1 MQKKKV
7 SENLTVKA
15 PVYEKFLA
23 HTIASGVS
31 LLSLLLL
38 GTSSTRA
45 QVPSASN
52 GEANFVSQNQVKK
65 NTPEINQVTNVNQL
79 SDVQPTEMPSGSGG
93 AANFVSQNQVKKSTP
108 GMSQVTNVNQ
118 LSDVQPTDWAFQALQ
133 SLVERYGCI
142 AGYPNG
148 TYRGNRAMTRY
159 EFAAGLN
166 ACLNRINELIAQ
178 ATTDLVSKEDLA
190 SLQRL
195 QQEFTPELATLRGR
209 VDVLEARTAELQA
222 NQFSTTTKLSGQA
235 IISVNAGGFS
245 GRRIIPGP
253 TSTNP
258 TGTIITSQPNP
269 TILFRAGIDLDTSFR
284 GTDLLKIRLDT
295 GSGSLDI
302 NGQPSQRAGG
312 LDNAAGLLEPNFGSV
327 IDYSVK
333 PPTVSQLGL
342 SRLYYSFLLAK
353 DFRVSVGPNFYPTD
367 FADFNSYAYLSFLDF
382 STLAF
387 VNNFILFPLN
397 GPSAGAA
404 IDWKPGN
411 GAFSLR
417 ALYAAA
423 DPANPGNQGPGVLQS
438 LSSFTRVLYPDAFA
452 SAGGAPNANPNAA
465 GDRGFFGD
473 TFQGTVELEYAPS
486 RAFAVRLQ
494 YSGGELFSNRFD
506 SYGLNV
512 ELTLAEK
519 FGIFGRYGYGNFDN
533 TNYGDIKPNYWM
545 AGVGVRDLF
554 TRGALAGIAVGQPF
568 VVNQIGDSTQTNFEA
583 FYNYPFSQ
591 NIQVTP
597 TVQVITHAGNEES
610 NGTIV
615 TGTLRTVFSF

>member
-7 SENLTVKA
+7 SENTTIKA
-15 PVYEKFLA
+15 QVYEKFLA

-45 QVPSASN
+45 QIPSASN
-52 GEANFVSQNQVKK
+52 DAANLVNQNRVKT
-65 NTPEINQVTNVNQL
+65 NTPEMNQVTNVNQL
-79 SDVQPTEMPSGSGG
+79 SNVQPSEIPSASGG
-93 AANFVSQNQVKKSTP
+93 AGNFVSQNQVKKSTP
-108 GMSQVTNVNQ
+108 EMSQVTNVNQ

-166 ACLNRINELIAQ
+166 ACLNRINELIAT
-178 ATTDLVSKEDLA
+178 ATTDLVRKEDLA
-190 SLQRL
+190 TLQKL
-195 QQEFTPELATLRGR
+195 QEEFTAELATLRGR
-209 VDVLEARTAELQA
+209 VDVLEARSAELEA
-222 NQFSTTTKLSGQA
+222 NQFSTTTKLQGQA

-245 GRRIIPGP
+245 GDRIIDPAQPP
-253 TSTNP
+253 TANP
-258 TGTIITSQPNP
+258 ITSQPNP
-269 TILFRAGIDLDTSFR
+269 TILFRAGIDLNTSFR

-295 GSGSLDI
+295 GTGLNDR
-302 NGQPSQRAGG
+302 PADAGK
-312 LDNAAGLLEPNFGSV
+312 DNAAGLLEPNFGSV
-327 IDYSVK
+327 LDYSIK
-333 PPTVSQLGL
+333 PPTNGDIEL
-342 SRLYYSFLLAK
+342 SRLYYSFQLAK
-353 DFRVSVGPNFYPTD
+353 DFRVSVGPSFFPTD
-367 FADFNSYAYLSFLDF
+367 FIDFNSYAYLSFRDF

-387 VNNFILFPLN
+387 VNNFVLFPIN
-397 GPSAGAA
+397 GASAGAA

-411 GAFSLR
+411 GPFSLR
-417 ALYAAA
+417 ALYAAT
-423 DPANPGNQGPGVLQS
+423 DPANPTQQGPGVLQG
-438 LSSFTRVLYPDAFA
+438 LSPFINILYPRQFA
-452 SAGGAPNANPNAA
+452 AAGAPPGGGPPINVNT

-494 YSGGELFSNRFD
+494 YSGGELFTNRFD
-506 SYGLNV
+506 SYGVNV
-512 ELTLAEK
+512 ELTLTEK

-533 TNYGDIKPNYWM
+533 TAFGDIKPNYWM

-597 TVQVITHAGNEES
+597 TVQVINHAGNQES

>member
-1 MQKKKV
+1 M
-7 SENLTVKA
+7 
-15 PVYEKFLA
+15 
-23 HTIASGVS
+23 
-31 LLSLLLL
+31 
-38 GTSSTRA
+38 
-45 QVPSASN
+45 
-52 GEANFVSQNQVKK
+52 
-65 NTPEINQVTNVNQL
+65 NQVTNVNQL
-79 SDVQPTEMPSGSGG
+79 SNVQPGEIPSASGG
-93 AANFVSQNQVKKSTP
+93 AGNFVSQNQVKKSTP

-166 ACLNRINELIAQ
+166 ACLDRVNELIAT
-178 ATTDLVSKEDLA
+178 ATTDLVRKEDLA
-190 SLQRL
+190 TLQKL
-195 QQEFTPELATLRGR
+195 QEEFTPELATLRGR
-209 VDVLEARTAELQA
+209 VDVLEARSAELEA
-222 NQFSTTTKLSGQA
+222 NQFSTTTKLQGQA

-245 GRRIIPGP
+245 GDRIIDPAVRVDP
-253 TSTNP
+253 ANP
-258 TGTIITSQPNP
+258 RSNPITSQPNP
-269 TILFRAGIDLDTSFR
+269 TILFRAGIDLNTSFR

-295 GSGSLDI
+295 GSGFND
-302 NGQPSQRAGG
+302 QPVDAGR
-312 LDNAAGLLEPNFGSV
+312 DNAAGLLEPNFGSV
-327 IDYSVK
+327 LDYSIK
-333 PPTVSQLGL
+333 PPTNGDVEI

-353 DFRVSVGPNFYPTD
+353 DFRVSVGPSFFPTD
-367 FADFNSYAYLSFLDF
+367 FVDFNSYAYLSFRDF

-387 VNNFILFPLN
+387 VNNFVLFPIN
-397 GPSAGAA
+397 GASAGAA
-404 IDWKPGN
+404 IDWKPRN
-411 GAFSLR
+411 GPFSVR
-417 ALYAAA
+417 ALYAATDA
-423 DPANPGNQGPGVLQS
+423 ANPIQQGRGVLQG
-438 LSSFTRVLYPDAFA
+438 LSTFPGILYPRQFA
-452 SAGGAPNANPNAA
+452 AANDAPNTDPSIT

-486 RAFAVRLQ
+486 RAFAIRLQ
-494 YSGGELFSNRFD
+494 YSGGELFTNRFD
-506 SYGLNV
+506 SYGVNV

-533 TNYGDIKPNYWM
+533 TAFGDIKPNYWM

-554 TRGALAGIAVGQPF
+554 TRGALAGIAVAQPF

-583 FYNYPFSQ
+583 FYNYPFSR

>member
-7 SENLTVKA
+7 SENSTVKA
-15 PVYEKFLA
+15 QVYEKFLA

-45 QVPSASN
+45 QIPSVSN
-52 GEANFVSQNQVKK
+52 GEANSVSQNQVKK

-79 SDVQPTEMPSGSGG
+79 SDVQPTERPSASGG
-93 AANFVSQNQVKKSTP
+93 AANFVTQNQGKKSTP

-166 ACLNRINELIAQ
+166 ACLDRVNELIAT
-178 ATTDLVSKEDLA
+178 ATTDLVRKEDLA
-190 SLQRL
+190 TLQKL
-195 QQEFTPELATLRGR
+195 QEEFTPELATLRGR
-209 VDVLEARTAELQA
+209 VDVLEARSAELEA
-222 NQFSTTTKLSGQA
+222 NQFSTTTKLQGQA

-245 GRRIIPGP
+245 GDRIIDPAQP
-253 TSTNP
+253 RTTNP
-258 TGTIITSQPNP
+258 ITSQPNP
-269 TILFRAGIDLDTSFR
+269 TILFRAGIDLNTSFR

-295 GSGSLDI
+295 GTGLND
-302 NGQPSQRAGG
+302 QAPDAGK
-312 LDNAAGLLEPNFGSV
+312 DNAAGLLEPNFGSV
-327 IDYSVK
+327 LDYSVK
-333 PPTVSQLGL
+333 PPTNGDVEI

-353 DFRVSVGPNFYPTD
+353 DFRVSVGPSFFPTD
-367 FADFNSYAYLSFLDF
+367 FVDFNSYAYLSFRDF

-387 VNNFILFPLN
+387 VNNFVLFPIN
-397 GPSAGAA
+397 GASAGAA

-417 ALYAAA
+417 ALYAAT
-423 DPANPGNQGPGVLQS
+423 DPANPTQQGPGVLQG
-438 LSSFTRVLYPDAFA
+438 LSPFTNILYPRQFA
-452 SAGGAPNANPNAA
+452 AAPGGGPGGPPPVNVNT
-465 GDRGFFGD
+465 GERGFFGD

-506 SYGLNV
+506 SYGVNV

-533 TNYGDIKPNYWM
+533 TTNYGDIKPNYWM
-545 AGVGVRDLF
+545 AGIGVRDLF
-554 TRGALAGIAVGQPF
+554 TRGALAGVAVGQPF

-583 FYNYPFSQ
+583 FYNFPFSQ

-597 TVQVITHAGNEES
+597 TVQVINHAGNQES

>member
-1 MQKKKV
+1 M
-7 SENLTVKA
+7 
-15 PVYEKFLA
+15 
-23 HTIASGVS
+23 
-31 LLSLLLL
+31 
-38 GTSSTRA
+38 
-45 QVPSASN
+45 
-52 GEANFVSQNQVKK
+52 
-65 NTPEINQVTNVNQL
+65 NQVTNVNQL
-79 SDVQPTEMPSGSGG
+79 SNAQPSEIPSASGG
-93 AANFVSQNQVKKSTP
+93 AGNFVSQNQVKKSTP
-108 GMSQVTNVNQ
+108 GISQVTNVNQ

-166 ACLNRINELIAQ
+166 ACLDRINELIAT
-178 ATTDLVSKEDLA
+178 ATTDLVRKEDLA
-190 SLQRL
+190 TLQKL
-195 QQEFTPELATLRGR
+195 QEEFTAELATLRGR
-209 VDVLEARTAELQA
+209 VDVLEARSAELEA

-235 IISVNAGGFS
+235 IISVNAGGFD
-245 GRRIIPGP
+245 GRRIIDPAQPP
-253 TSTNP
+253 TANP
-258 TGTIITSQPNP
+258 ITSQPNP
-269 TILFRAGIDLDTSFR
+269 TILFRAGIDLNTSFR
-284 GTDLLKIRLDT
+284 GSDLLKIRLDT
-295 GSGSLDI
+295 GTGLNNNPND
-302 NGQPSQRAGG
+302 AGK
-312 LDNAAGLLEPNFGSV
+312 DNAAGLLEPNFGSV
-327 IDYSVK
+327 LDYSIK
-333 PPTVSQLGL
+333 PPTNGDIEI

-353 DFRVSVGPNFYPTD
+353 DFRVSVGPSFFPTD
-367 FADFNSYAYLSFLDF
+367 FVDFNSYAYLSFRDF

-387 VNNFILFPLN
+387 VNNFVLFPIN
-397 GPSAGAA
+397 GASAGAA

-411 GAFSLR
+411 GPFSLR
-417 ALYAAA
+417 AVYAAT
-423 DPANPGNQGPGVLQS
+423 DPANPTQQGGGVLQG
-438 LSSFTRVLYPDAFA
+438 LSTFPGILYPRQFR
-452 SAGGAPNANPNAA
+452 AA
-465 GDRGFFGD
+465 VGDPTVNVSTGDRGFFGD

-506 SYGLNV
+506 SYGVNV

-533 TNYGDIKPNYWM
+533 TAFGDIKPNYWM

-554 TRGALAGIAVGQPF
+554 TRGAIAGVAVGQPF
-568 VVNQIGDSTQTNFEA
+568 VVNQIGNSTQTNFEA